1 MPTATALLFLVL
13 PGTFTVDDDGP
24 ADFVQIAD
32 AVAAAQPGDVL
43 LIHPG
48 SYLPFALDKELSLLG
63 QPGGARPQVA
73 GTSTVTGAAGFALMR
88 LAFERLEVSQVA
100 QRGRIDD
107 CTIGPPGAALPAEP
121 VLDVE
126 LCAELLITRTSCQ
139 GLYGTAGDGGNAVG
153 VRDSVVCL
161 TDSSVQGGNCDSSF
175 DSGGAGL
182 LAWTSTLTLGGTSV
196 VGGYGGPGTFGPGGP
211 GGNALQLTD
220 CSADLR
226 GGSGDVVTGGW
237 ADVGSLYGLAV
248 HANNSLVSWSGLL
261 MGSMATQG
269 TGAVYELSPPRPY
282 LLVRGLDGPGQ
293 VRRILVYGTPG
304 HLVLVAVGTGTA
316 PFAGPAPG
324 GWPESIWLDP
334 VQLLSLT
341 PLVANGQDVAASLDL
356 PMPAAPGLEGTA
368 VVAQALVLGPD
379 FADASVTNPGNAI
392 QTW

>member
-1 MPTATALLFLVL
+1 M
-13 PGTFTVDDDGP
+13 
-24 ADFVQIAD
+24 
-32 AVAAAQPGDVL
+32 
-43 LIHPG
+43 
-48 SYLPFALDKELSLLG
+48 
-63 QPGGARPQVA
+63 
-73 GTSTVTGAAGFALMR
+73 
-88 LAFERLEVSQVA
+88 
-100 QRGRIDD
+100 
-107 CTIGPPGAALPAEP
+107 
-121 VLDVE
+121 
-126 LCAELLITRTSCQ
+126 
-139 GLYGTAGDGGNAVG
+139 
-153 VRDSVVCL
+153 
-161 TDSSVQGGNCDSSF
+161 
-175 DSGGAGL
+175 
-182 LAWTSTLTLGGTSV
+182 
-196 VGGYGGPGTFGPGGP
+196 
-211 GGNALQLTD
+211 
-220 CSADLR
+220 
-226 GGSGDVVTGGW
+226 VTGGW